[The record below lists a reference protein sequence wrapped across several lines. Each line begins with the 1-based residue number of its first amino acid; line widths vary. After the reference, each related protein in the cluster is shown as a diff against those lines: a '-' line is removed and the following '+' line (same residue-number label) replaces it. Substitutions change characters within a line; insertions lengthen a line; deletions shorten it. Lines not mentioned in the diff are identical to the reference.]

1 MDKGVVAVIFI
12 SKRSQYDAEGYAAAA
27 AEMGAAAARF
37 PGYVGI
43 HSARGEDGVG
53 ITVSYWENEAA
64 ARAWKEDAAH
74 AAIRDKGRARWYEW
88 YELIVAEVT
97 RSYSWSKEPPST
109 AARSGTR
116 WPIR

>member
-1 MDKGVVAVIFI
+1 MNKGVVAVIFVSQR
-12 SKRSQYDAEGYAAAA
+12 SKHDAEGYAAAA
-27 AEMGAAAARF
+27 AEMEAAAQRF

-53 ITVSYWENEAA
+53 ITVSYWENDAA
-64 ARAWKEDAAH
+64 ARAWKANAEH

-97 RSYSWSKEPPST
+97 RSYSWSRESPAV
-109 AARSGTR
+109 AAVRTETR
-116 WPIR
+116 